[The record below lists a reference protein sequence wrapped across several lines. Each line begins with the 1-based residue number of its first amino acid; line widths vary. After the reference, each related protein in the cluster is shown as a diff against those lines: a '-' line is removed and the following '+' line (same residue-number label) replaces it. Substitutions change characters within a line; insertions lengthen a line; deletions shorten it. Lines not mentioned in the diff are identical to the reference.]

1 MMKSFTKFSKLSI
14 YIFTLVSILTI
25 LSCSSE
31 VDSKPTETMTS
42 TENISLDPSLDTAI
56 DKSLSNYQ
64 SVIIVFYRGYFW
76 GICRAQLGE
85 LSQNHELFKRFGID
99 VITVSTDD
107 QENTDAMRDDVNAN
121 FSMVSDNTY
130 TISQK
135 WKVFNV
141 LGDGVSAPAAF
152 IVGKNKEIL
161 WSHIGSTPNDR
172 PPTDYLL
179 AKTLELLKKTTN

>member
-1 MMKSFTKFSKLSI
+1 M
-14 YIFTLVSILTI
+14 
-25 LSCSSE
+25 
-31 VDSKPTETMTS
+31 
-42 TENISLDPSLDTAI
+42 
-56 DKSLSNYQ
+56 
-64 SVIIVFYRGYFW
+64 
-76 GICRAQLGE
+76 
-85 LSQNHELFKRFGID
+85 SQNHELFKRFGID

-107 QENTDAMRDDVNAN
+107 QENTDAMRADVNAN

-130 TISQK
+130 TISQE

-141 LGDGVSAPAAF
+141 LGDCVAAPAAF
-152 IVGKNKEIL
+152 IVGKNKGIL

>member
-64 SVIIVFYRGYFW
+64 SVIIVFYRGYF
-76 GICRAQLGE
+76 
-85 LSQNHELFKRFGID
+85 
-99 VITVSTDD
+99 
-107 QENTDAMRDDVNAN
+107 
-121 FSMVSDNTY
+121 
-130 TISQK
+130 
-135 WKVFNV
+135 
-141 LGDGVSAPAAF
+141 
-152 IVGKNKEIL
+152 
-161 WSHIGSTPNDR
+161 
-172 PPTDYLL
+172 
-179 AKTLELLKKTTN
+179 

>member
-85 LSQNHELFKRFGID
+85 LSQNHNLFKRFGID
-99 VITVSTDD
+99 IITVSTDD
-107 QENTDAMRDDVNAN
+107 MENTDAMRNDVDAK
-121 FSMVSDNTY
+121 FSMISDNTF
-130 TISQK
+130 TISQE
-135 WKVFNV
+135 WRVFNV
-141 LGDGVSAPAAF
+141 LGDNVAAPAAF
-152 IVGKNKEIL
+152 VVDQNKQIL
-161 WSHIGSTPNDR
+161 WSHIGSSASDR

-179 AKTLELLKKTTN
+179 AKTLELLKKSTN